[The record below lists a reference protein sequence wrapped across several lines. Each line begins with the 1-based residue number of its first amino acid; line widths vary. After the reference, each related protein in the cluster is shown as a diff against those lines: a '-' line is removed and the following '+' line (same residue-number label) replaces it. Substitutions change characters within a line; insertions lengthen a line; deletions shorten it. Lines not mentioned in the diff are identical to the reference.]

1 MENPNETDILKDD
14 KLSNC
19 CQAPYRV
26 IREDLYDMH
35 IAVAVCSVC
44 KQNCTLVEPPIKD
57 TLEIEV
63 NETIK
68 LKDVPM

>member
-1 MENPNETDILKDD
+1 MENPNDTDLKDD
-14 KLSNC
+14 KLSSC

-26 IREDLYDMH
+26 IREDLFDMH
-35 IAVAVCSVC
+35 ITVAVCSVC
-44 KQNCTLVEPPIKD
+44 NQNCSLVEPPKQE
-57 TLEIEV
+57 TLEIDV